1 MKQTSFMI
9 VVKNTQN
16 ETWQGSIRW
25 VEEKRET
32 HFRSALELMK
42 LIDSAIDTE
51 IVENKDSTR
60 INFERD

>member
-32 HFRSALELMK
+32 HFRSALELIK

-51 IVENKDSTR
+51 ICEEKDSTR
-60 INFERD
+60 INFERE

>member
-1 MKQTSFMI
+1 MI

-32 HFRSALELMK
+32 QFRSALELMK

-51 IVENKDSTR
+51 IVEGKDSTR